1 MLAEHGT
8 VRAAQQR
15 RGLGATGR
23 TRGDCRSRQSSGF
36 LSGSL
41 KFRRRVLEGGAT
53 QMTVSRRFAAILAAD
68 VAGYF
73 RLMGWDEEFTLERLK
88 AHRRES

>member
-1 MLAEHGT
+1 
-8 VRAAQQR
+8 
-15 RGLGATGR
+15 
-23 TRGDCRSRQSSGF
+23 
-36 LSGSL
+36 
-41 KFRRRVLEGGAT
+41 
-53 QMTVSRRFAAILAAD
+53 MTVSRRFAAILAAD